1 LRLQLSNRSVAVG
14 NAVVLKPASDTPVT
28 GGLLLAMLF
37 EEARGNGP
45 LVVLDDADLRYP
57 VDAAVFG
64 SFFTRTA

>member
-1 LRLQLSNRSVAVG
+1 VG

-37 EEARGNGP
+37 EEVRGNGP
-45 LVVLDDADLRYP
+45 LVVLDDADLRYS